1 LQSVRW
7 ADIPQLSIRG
17 WCCPPSWQHYW
28 QQSLVRTI
36 GPGLFPTLEP
46 ALGNGVE
53 ELIMATPT
61 GPPTGGGAANV
72 AAPTSMPPAK
82 IRPGRVW
89 YWVALAVFLAGVAWA
104 VVAFVALFGRVDSF
118 PRVPDPGQG
127 VISLT
132 HSGGY
137 VIYYEG
143 PGASNGNVP
152 AGGVHVKALS
162 GPGPVNITSFSGSMT
177 YQIGSREGSAVAN
190 LQIAAPGRFLV
201 QATSSGAPP
210 GSHLAIGS
218 NLSGGIL
225 AAVIP
230 SVVLVL
236 AAIIGAIV
244 VAVVR
249 HTRIRRAR
257 LPQLLR

>member
-1 LQSVRW
+1 
-7 ADIPQLSIRG
+7 
-17 WCCPPSWQHYW
+17 
-28 QQSLVRTI
+28 
-36 GPGLFPTLEP
+36 
-46 ALGNGVE
+46 
-53 ELIMATPT
+53 MATST
-61 GPPTGGGAANV
+61 GPPTGGGAAN
-72 AAPTSMPPAK
+72 AAPPTSTPGAK
-82 IRPGRVW
+82 IWPGRVW

-104 VVAFVALFGRVDSF
+104 VIVLVVLFGQLNSF

-152 AGGVHVKALS
+152 AGDVRVTALS
-162 GPGPVNITSFSGSMT
+162 GSAPVKITSFSGSIT
-177 YQIGSREGSAVAN
+177 YQIGSRDGSAVAN

-201 QATSSGAPP
+201 QVTSSGAPP
-210 GSHLAIGS
+210 GSHIAIGS

-230 SVVLVL
+230 SVILGL
-236 AAIIGAIV
+236 AAIVGAIV

-249 HTRIRRAR
+249 HTRITRAR
-257 LPQLLR
+257 PSKLPSPY

>member
-1 LQSVRW
+1 
-7 ADIPQLSIRG
+7 
-17 WCCPPSWQHYW
+17 
-28 QQSLVRTI
+28 
-36 GPGLFPTLEP
+36 
-46 ALGNGVE
+46 
-53 ELIMATPT
+53 M
-61 GPPTGGGAANV
+61 
-72 AAPTSMPPAK
+72 
-82 IRPGRVW
+82 
-89 YWVALAVFLAGVAWA
+89 AWA
-104 VVAFVALFGRVDSF
+104 VVALIVLFGHVDSF

-152 AGGVHVKALS
+152 AGNVRVTDVS
-162 GPGPVNITSFSGSMT
+162 GSAPVNITSFSGSMT
-177 YQIGSREGSAVAN
+177 YQVGSREGSAVAN
-190 LQIAAPGRFLV
+190 LQIAAPGKYLV

-230 SVVLVL
+230 SLVLVL
-236 AAIIGAIV
+236 AAIAGAIV
-244 VAVVR
+244 VAVIR

-257 LPQLLR
+257 LGREGTT

>member
-1 LQSVRW
+1 
-7 ADIPQLSIRG
+7 
-17 WCCPPSWQHYW
+17 
-28 QQSLVRTI
+28 
-36 GPGLFPTLEP
+36 
-46 ALGNGVE
+46 
-53 ELIMATPT
+53 MAAYT

-72 AAPTSMPPAK
+72 APMSMPPAK

-89 YWVALAVFLAGVAWA
+89 YWVALAVLLAGVAWA
-104 VVAFVALFGRVDSF
+104 VVASVLLFGRVGSF

-152 AGGVHVKALS
+152 AGNVRVIPESAGAAVKS
-162 GPGPVNITSFSGSMT
+162 ITAFSGSMT
-177 YQIGSREGSAVAN
+177 YQMGSREGTAVAH

-201 QATSSGAPP
+201 RATSSGAPP

-218 NLSGGIL
+218 NISGGIAAIVLPALVLTL
-225 AAVIP
+225 AAVG
-230 SVVLVL
+230 
-236 AAIIGAIV
+236 GAIA
-244 VAVVR
+244 VAVIR
-249 HTRIRRAR
+249 HKRIKRAR
-257 LPQLLR
+257 LPQLLG